1 MIDPDT
7 LKSIED
13 LHRLKGEGIITE
25 EEFERSKERLLFGG
39 KPRSATIA
47 SASMFRP
54 GAVDLPA
61 DDDHI
66 GWITLPLRRYADFSG
81 RSGRKEFWMFQLLPL
96 AIIVLALLVIGNS
109 DGGLDT
115 PAGMFAGL
123 LVLALVGLM
132 VPLLAVEAR
141 RFHDMNRTG
150 WLVLLNLIPYVGSLI
165 VYVVMLFEGTHGE
178 NQYGADPTNR

>member
-1 MIDPDT
+1 MIDPNA

-25 EEFERSKERLLFGG
+25 DEFERSKERLLFGG
-39 KPRSATIA
+39 KTRSAATTPLTG
-47 SASMFRP
+47 SVPSSP
-54 GAVDLPA
+54 SDLPTEE
-61 DDDHI
+61 DHI

-96 AIIVLALLVIGNS
+96 AIVVLALLVVGNS

-115 PAGMFAGL
+115 PAGLFAGIL
-123 LVLALVGLM
+123 ILALLGLM
-132 VPLLAVEAR
+132 VPLLAVEVR

-165 VYVVMLFEGTHGE
+165 VYVVMFFEGTEGE
-178 NQYGADPTNR
+178 NQYGPDPAR